1 MDARRPQESDRTRRP
16 ADDTV
21 GGLGEFGL
29 IGALVPA
36 FTDTADVLVGSGDD
50 AAQLVAEGSVLVST
64 DLMVDGRHFRRDWSS
79 GRDVG
84 HKVAAANLADI
95 AAMGGVATGLVV
107 GLALPGDLPAAWVRE
122 LAEGMAEELLEV
134 GATVV
139 GGDVTESPTLV
150 ISVTVLGRV
159 PGGVPVLRSGARP
172 GDVVALA
179 GRIGWAAAGLAVLA
193 RGFRSPRVVVEAHRR
208 PQPPYAAGPQAAAM
222 TDVSD
227 GLLNDLHHVALAS
240 GVAIDVDRSTL
251 DLPEPLQAVGAAL
264 GVDPVE
270 FCLSG
275 GDDHALVATFASEA
289 PLPEGWRRVGSVIEG
304 SGVTV
309 DGAEHEGPGGHRHF
323 S

>member
-1 MDARRPQESDRTRRP
+1 VSA
-16 ADDTV
+16 
-21 GGLGEFGL
+21 LGEFGL
-29 IGALVPA
+29 IGTLVPA
-36 FTDTADVLVGSGDD
+36 FSDTADVLVGSGDD
-50 AAQLVAEGSVLVST
+50 AALLVAEGSVLVST
-64 DLMVDGRHFRRDWSS
+64 DLMVEGRHFRRDWSS

-84 HKVAAANLADI
+84 HKVAAANLSDI
-95 AAMGGVATGLVV
+95 AAMGGV
-107 GLALPGDLPAAWVRE
+107 
-122 LAEGMAEELLEV
+122 
-134 GATVV
+134 
-139 GGDVTESPTLV
+139 PTLV

-159 PGGVPVLRSGARP
+159 SEGEPVLRSGARP

-208 PQPPYAAGPQAAAM
+208 PQPPYAAGPQAAAAGATAM

-240 GVAIDVDRSTL
+240 GVAIDVDSSTL
-251 DLPEPLQAVGAAL
+251 DVPEPLQAVGAAL

-275 GDDHALVATFASEA
+275 GDDHALVATFAPDA
-289 PLPEGWRRVGSVIEG
+289 PLPDGWRRIGSVQEG

-323 S
+323 A

>member
-122 LAEGMAEELLEV
+122 LAEGMAEF
-134 GATVV
+134 GY
-139 GGDVTESPTLV
+139 S
-150 ISVTVLGRV
+150 
-159 PGGVPVLRSGARP
+159 
-172 GDVVALA
+172 
-179 GRIGWAAAGLAVLA
+179 
-193 RGFRSPRVVVEAHRR
+193 FVE
-208 PQPPYAAGPQAAAM
+208 
-222 TDVSD
+222 
-227 GLLNDLHHVALAS
+227 
-240 GVAIDVDRSTL
+240 
-251 DLPEPLQAVGAAL
+251 E
-264 GVDPVE
+264 
-270 FCLSG
+270 
-275 GDDHALVATFASEA
+275 
-289 PLPEGWRRVGSVIEG
+289 
-304 SGVTV
+304 
-309 DGAEHEGPGGHRHF
+309 
-323 S
+323 